1 MKVFLCAGGSV
12 LGNNC
17 RYLHGLSALRYS
29 FQSFQIK
36 AAPHL
41 EFSNVSCFLSLKQVV
56 TNKRDNACTAKW
68 L

>member
-17 RYLHGLSALRYS
+17 RCLHGPSALRYS
-29 FQSFQIK
+29 FQSSQIK

-41 EFSNVSCFLSLKQVV
+41 EFSKRFLLLVSE
-56 TNKRDNACTAKW
+56 AGGHE
-68 L
+68 

>member
-17 RYLHGLSALRYS
+17 RCLHGPSALRYS
-29 FQSFQIK
+29 FQSSQIK

-41 EFSNVSCFLSLKQVV
+41 EFSNVSCSLSLKQVV
-56 TNKRDNACTAKW
+56 TSKRGTACTAKW